1 MTTREL
7 VAYAL
12 LAVLAIGAA
21 CWIAWL
27 RYHSRERTLLR
38 QRDRDKARHPAR
50 RVRSGDEAA
59 EKSPGG

>member
-12 LAVLAIGAA
+12 LAVMAIAA
-21 CWIAWL
+21 VCWIAWL

-38 QRDRDKARHPAR
+38 QRDRDEVRHRAR
-50 RVRSGDEAA
+50 RVRNESEAA
-59 EKSPGG
+59 ETNPGG